1 MYFIQSPDSRYIC
14 NDIETLH
21 STALA
26 LAPGSAL
33 PLMDAFTIW
42 LDRYND
48 HLDFGKTY
56 ND

>member
-1 MYFIQSPDSRYIC
+1 MTSKLYIPP
-14 NDIETLH
+14 LQ
-21 STALA
+21 
-26 LAPGSAL
+26 APSL

-42 LDRYND
+42 VDRYND